1 MYELCMCNSFYNN
14 FRHSI
19 FFPFLFFV
27 HWIHFSFAPSHS
39 FIHSL
44 IQWTRPVRTLTS
56 VIICTGIFISH
67 IILND
72 PRALFSSLTFG
83 LSSNKR
89 VMHLWNVQRVIL
101 SPFQLQI
108 YSISEPEFHFC
119 SSNLCAP
126 PSVAFLHRT
135 FSWDDF
141 FYFENAYD
149 FIFVHRWSVRTG
161 PTFEFF
167 PCFHMWM
174 LFFVYFFYFDCIM
187 LKFSQPKYAIYIC

>member
-141 FYFENAYD
+141 LFRKCIWFYFCVSLIGQNRAYLW
-149 FIFVHRWSVRTG
+149 IFPIFSYVNVIFRV
-161 PTFEFF
+161 
-167 PCFHMWM
+167 
-174 LFFVYFFYFDCIM
+174 FFYFDCIM